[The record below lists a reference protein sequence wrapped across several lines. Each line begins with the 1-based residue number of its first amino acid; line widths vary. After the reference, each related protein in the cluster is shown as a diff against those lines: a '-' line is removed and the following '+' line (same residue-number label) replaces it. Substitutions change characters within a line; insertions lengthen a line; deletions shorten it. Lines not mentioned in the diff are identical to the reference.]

1 MAVRR
6 PEDDATPAR
15 EVTLTPAVNVTP
27 PSSSSDAITV
37 TPERH
42 SPSATSPPPPPPPPS
57 STNLWTFNF
66 VTPTLYHGPSDS
78 SSLWLPPLDDLI
90 PLIDHY
96 FHTIN
101 PSLPLFYQPSFMRTL
116 STFLSSPHD
125 RVSWSAILVVV
136 ALSLQSDYPAH
147 IPAQKRKTW
156 VDYCMRNAQ
165 SVLAELTARDE
176 DLLGLQVLVA
186 LTMLYRNS
194 VDMRPASMLLGM
206 AVRLV
211 YQMQLHSRE
220 TAVYFSEE
228 EVQLRA
234 DVFWVT
240 YVMDMVNLPS
250 PLL

>member
-6 PEDDATPAR
+6 PEEA
-15 EVTLTPAVNVTP
+15 TLTPAVNITP
-27 PSSSSDAITV
+27 PSSSDAITA

-42 SPSATSPPPPPPPPS
+42 SPSTTSPPPPPPS
-57 STNLWTFNF
+57 STLWTFNF

-78 SSLWLPPLDDLI
+78 PSLLWLPPLDDLI

-96 FHTIN
+96 FHALN
-101 PSLPLFYQPSFMRTL
+101 PSLPLFSQPALMRTL
-116 STFLSSPHD
+116 SSFLSSPHDD

-136 ALSLQSDYPAH
+136 ALSLQSDCPAH
-147 IPAQKRKTW
+147 IPAEKRRRW
-156 VDYCMRNAQ
+156 VDYCLRNAQ

-176 DLLGLQVLVA
+176 DLLGLQVIVA

-211 YQMQLHSRE
+211 YQLQLHSSE

-234 DVFWVT
+234 DVFWVA
-240 YVMDMVNLPS
+240 YVMDMVRS
-250 PLL
+250 PPPFLSWITY